1 MTNSKRSTYKSGVR
15 TGRVAKERDR
25 LGAAWS
31 RLTVLLESFE
41 PHIYSDD
48 CDFRSGFFHM
58 PNGGP
63 MTREALAKK
72 LEVIA
77 RTATRAAVVARRGAD
92 AEAFASWV
100 EAARK

>member
-63 MTREALAKK
+63 MTREAL
-72 LEVIA
+72 
-77 RTATRAAVVARRGAD
+77 VVARRGAD